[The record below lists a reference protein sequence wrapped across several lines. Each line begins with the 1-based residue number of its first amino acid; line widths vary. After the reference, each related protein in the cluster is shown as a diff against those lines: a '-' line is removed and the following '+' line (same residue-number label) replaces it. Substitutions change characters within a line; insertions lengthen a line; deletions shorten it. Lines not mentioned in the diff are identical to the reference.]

1 MFIAQ
6 CSRISILHTEKQ
18 ISRIDI
24 NNISAVAERKIFNS
38 LGAKE
43 YLRNSSPTFTTKRAG
58 TRLCF
63 TKFIEIK
70 KS

>member
-43 YLRNSSPTFTTKRAG
+43 YLTNSSPTFTTKELAPDCV
-58 TRLCF
+58 LPNL
-63 TKFIEIK
+63 
-70 KS
+70 